1 MRLEPGG
8 RWRFAPKAGFIPH
21 GRYEAMVPAVRTPR
35 EAAWAFHET
44 LVEVLRHLNQ
54 AAERWP
60 DINGIEFLEL
70 ERTMSR
76 FWTIEQREGKVD
88 DALRVL
94 LENGLVAEESTPA
107 YAWDRSRVLGD
118 RFRITPQGKA
128 YLIRQIEESNRIR

>member
-1 MRLEPGG
+1 MRTG
-8 RWRFAPKAGFIPH
+8 GFILP
-21 GRYEAMVPAVRTPR
+21 GSLIPGVPAIRTPR
-35 EAAWAFHET
+35 ESAWAFHET

-76 FWTIEQREGKVD
+76 FWTIEQHEGKVD
-88 DALRVL
+88 EALRVL
-94 LENGLVAEESTPA
+94 LENGLAAQETTPA

-118 RFRITPQGKA
+118 RFRITAQGKA
-128 YLIRQIEESNRIR
+128 YLVRQIEETNRIR